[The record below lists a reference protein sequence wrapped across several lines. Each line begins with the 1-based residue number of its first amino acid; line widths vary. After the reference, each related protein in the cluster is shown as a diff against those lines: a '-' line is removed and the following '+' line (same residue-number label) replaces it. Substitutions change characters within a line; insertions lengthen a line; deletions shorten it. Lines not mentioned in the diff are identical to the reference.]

1 MEGYQ
6 IINMEKRSRKK
17 GILFWITGLSGSGKT
32 TLGKTIHKDI
42 TKLYGPTIMISGDN
56 LRKIFKL
63 NGHKKEER
71 LKLTNSY
78 CQFAKYVTNQKINII
93 FAVVSMF
100 DKPRKWNRQN
110 IKNYVEIYVKSDLKK
125 IIRLRKKKIYHK
137 KNIKNLVGIDIVP
150 EFPKKPNII
159 IKNFFSKSK
168 EKISKELVQKIKKII
183 N

>member
-1 MEGYQ
+1 MKKK
-6 IINMEKRSRKK
+6 NKKK

-32 TLGKTIHKDI
+32 TIGKAIHEDI
-42 TKLYGPTIMISGDN
+42 IKLYGPTIMISGDN
-56 LRKIFKL
+56 IRKIFRL

-93 FAVVSMF
+93 FAVISMF
-100 DKPRKWNRQN
+100 DKPRKWNRKN

-137 KNIKNLVGIDIVP
+137 KNIKNLVGVDIVP
-150 EFPKKPNII
+150 EYPKKPDII
-159 IKNFFSKSK
+159 INNFFSKSK
-168 EKISKELVQKIKKII
+168 EKISRELIQKITKII

>member
-1 MEGYQ
+1 MK
-6 IINMEKRSRKK
+6 KRDRKK